1 MVQRLRFHA
10 ANAGDAG
17 LIRGQGTKIP
27 HAVQRGQMIKEKKKN
42 FFNSIYTPAQYLQ
55 NMKLLSSSAQ
65 TALKENSP
73 KVKQTGWDKTPSS
86 SNTSSQAN
94 SILGNESPF

>member
-1 MVQRLRFHA
+1 MVHGLRFHA

-27 HAVQRGQMIKEKKKN
+27 HAVQRGQMIKEKKIF

-55 NMKLLSSSAQ
+55 NMKLLSSSTQ

-73 KVKQTGWDKTPSS
+73 KVKQTG
-86 SNTSSQAN
+86 
-94 SILGNESPF
+94 

>member
-1 MVQRLRFHA
+1 MVQGLRFHA
-10 ANAGDAG
+10 ANARDAG

-27 HAVQRGQMIKEKKKN
+27 HAVQGGQMIKEKKI

-73 KVKQTGWDKTPSS
+73 KVKQTG
-86 SNTSSQAN
+86 
-94 SILGNESPF
+94 